1 MGGGPGEGTGPGEK
15 GLLSREFSLEW
26 TLGDLLPTPGGRKK
40 DFGRFLILM
49 GGCCND
55 LAEFPLT
62 TLNRFSIS
70 EALSSLTCSTT
81 FLSWWIPPSPS

>member
-1 MGGGPGEGTGPGEK
+1 MGGGPGDGTGPGEK
-15 GLLSREFSLEW
+15 GLLSREFSLEC
-26 TLGDLLPTPGGRKK
+26 TLGDLLPTPGGWKK
-40 DFGRFLILM
+40 DFGRFLILI

-81 FLSWWIPPSPS
+81 FLSW